1 MTISAVLLVGGKSRR
16 MGQDKAT
23 MLFRGAPLWKIQTEL
38 LRRLELDKIF
48 VSAAGDPSWR
58 PVDVEFVSD
67 KQPSRGPVSGIAAA
81 LSRIKSGHLLALAID
96 IPFMSD
102 AYLRGLCLR
111 IEVGRGVIPM
121 IEKRAEPLVAIYPS
135 GAEAEFTSVLPG
147 NDFSLQPIVRKLI
160 ALGKLQPIQVS
171 TEERMLFRNL
181 NELQDFD
188 TGSS

>member
-23 MLFRGAPLWKIQTEL
+23 MLFRGEPLWKIQLEL
-38 LRRLELDKIF
+38 LRRLKLDKIF
-48 VSAAGDPSWR
+48 VSAVSDPLWR
-58 PVDVEFVSD
+58 PVDVNFVSD
-67 KQPSRGPVSGIAAA
+67 KQPSRGPLSGIAAA
-81 LSRIKSGHLLALAID
+81 FRQLESDYLLALAID
-96 IPFMSD
+96 APFMSD

-121 IEKRAEPLVAIYPS
+121 IENRAEPLVAIYPS
-135 GAEAEFTSVLPG
+135 DAEAEFTSVLSG

-171 TEERMLFRNL
+171 TEERALFRNL
-181 NELQDFD
+181 NERQDFD
-188 TGSS
+188 AGSS

>member
-111 IEVGRGVIPM
+111 IEVARGVIPM
-121 IEKRAEPLVAIYPS
+121 IENKVEPLVAIYPR
-135 GAEAEFTSVLPG
+135 GAEAEFTSALSK

-171 TEERMLFRNL
+171 TEERALFRNL
-181 NELQDFD
+181 NKPQDFD
-188 TGSS
+188 VGSS